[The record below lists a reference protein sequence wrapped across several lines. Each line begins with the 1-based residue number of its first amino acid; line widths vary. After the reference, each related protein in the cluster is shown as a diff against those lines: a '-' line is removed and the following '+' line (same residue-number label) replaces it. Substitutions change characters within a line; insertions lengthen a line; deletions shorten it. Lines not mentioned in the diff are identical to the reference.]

1 MSIYDDIGLSSVNS
15 SQASAEAA
23 KKSNGYLGQEEF
35 LSLLTTELSYQDP
48 TSPVDNSQMVSQM
61 AQLSMVSSLS
71 EIGTSVSG
79 LSSSLTSS
87 QAYMASS
94 FVGTEVRLNTS
105 SGYFNGVDA
114 SQFAVIAGNGASNMT
129 LTITDENGAVVN
141 TVALGDGN
149 GDINLYW
156 DGTNSEGKIVGAGK
170 YTYSVNGLIN
180 GMNQAIPVYAY
191 GKVSSVTLGDSLTDA
206 TLNLQGGDTVNMKE
220 VGNIG

>member
-15 SQASAEAA
+15 RQASAEAA

-114 SQFAVIAGNGASNMT
+114 SQFAVIAGNGASNI
-129 LTITDENGAVVN
+129 TITI
-141 TVALGDGN
+141 T
-149 GDINLYW
+149 
-156 DGTNSEGKIVGAGK
+156 
-170 YTYSVNGLIN
+170 
-180 GMNQAIPVYAY
+180 
-191 GKVSSVTLGDSLTDA
+191 
-206 TLNLQGGDTVNMKE
+206 
-220 VGNIG
+220 